1 MLRETGG
8 PVKHKITMSGLVAL
22 CGLALMVQHVLE
34 PDPNYTGDHLIAGIV
49 MLALAVIV
57 WSLSSEPGT
66 Q

>member
-1 MLRETGG
+1 M
-8 PVKHKITMSGLVAL
+8 KHKITMSRLVAL

-34 PDPNYTGDHLIAGIV
+34 RDPNYTGDHLIAGIV

-57 WSLSSEPGT
+57 WSLSSEPDT